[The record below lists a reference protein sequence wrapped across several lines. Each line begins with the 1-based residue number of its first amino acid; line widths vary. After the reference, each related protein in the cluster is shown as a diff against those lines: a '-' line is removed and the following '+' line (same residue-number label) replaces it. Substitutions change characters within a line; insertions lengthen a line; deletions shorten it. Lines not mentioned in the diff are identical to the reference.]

1 MTRSG
6 NFTPGRC
13 NSPAAILLLAG
24 VLLVAGC
31 APWRPVESRTLPAAP
46 PALRAKIVTLTRA
59 LVGLRYRYGG
69 GDIDGF
75 DCSGLVHYVFHS
87 FGLEIPRTARA
98 QGKMK
103 GRIPARMARPGDILA
118 FRLKSGWHS
127 AVLIDKNRFVHAPGR
142 GKGIRAE
149 EMTRYWKRRL
159 KAVINVI
166 DR

>member
-1 MTRSG
+1 MMRSG

-13 NSPAAILLLAG
+13 RIRVSVLLLAG
-24 VLLVAGC
+24 FVLVAGC
-31 APWRPVESRTLPAAP
+31 RITPPRPEP
-46 PALRAKIVTLTRA
+46 PPGLRAKIVTLTRA

-87 FGLEIPRTARA
+87 FGLELPRTARA

-103 GRIPARMARPGDILA
+103 GRVSAREARPGDILV
-118 FRLKSGWHS
+118 FRFRSGWHS

-142 GKGIRAE
+142 GRKIGAE
-149 EMTRYWKRRL
+149 VLSRYWKRRL